1 MQRCLSLFVVCCW
14 PCAFFWSKVPSRQ
27 LYQTL
32 SSAFKTLITSISNL
46 QRKSRKGVCWKGSCW
61 GFPCDMAGCWPFSS
75 SSRAFIPFQL
85 QSVINQSPSIFIE
98 WQISQQIPAGIC
110 PFYLKLFCISSQSSR
125 DSKVISYR
133 QLKYLKPFALQ
144 NGSVMLADMFSL
156 SSL

>member
-1 MQRCLSLFVVCCW
+1 MQRCLHYVLFRFTVCW
-14 PCAFFWSKVPSRQ
+14 SPCAFFWSNVPARQ
-27 LYQTL
+27 LYQTW
-32 SSAFKTLITSISNL
+32 SSAFKTLIRSRSNPL
-46 QRKSRKGVCWKGSCW
+46 RKSGKGVCWKGNCS
-61 GFPCDMAGCWPFSS
+61 GFPCDMAWCWPFSS
-75 SSRAFIPFQL
+75 SFPYSFSL
-85 QSVINQSPSIFIE
+85 CLINHRVFLSK
-98 WQISQQIPAGIC
+98 WQVSHQIPAGIC